1 LFLALPTQ
9 RKNGGWIR
17 LLAGA
22 PGAEHPRQKNPSAVQ
37 TDQRSSQNPSTIL
50 GKGRTP
56 FSRISFRMANKKAT
70 TETFRAAPTR
80 GNEQGKTSIVAFGLA
95 FPRIGA
101 AISGREFN

>member
-22 PGAEHPRQKNPSAVQ
+22 PGEEHPRQKNPSAVQ

-80 GNEQGKTSIVAFGLA
+80 GTSRERLQSSLVGLA